1 MFSRLNYGPA
11 LFSYLR
17 VMGPNLPTYN
27 RFMILPVKKTYPF
40 LLGLLLASLILGASF
55 VQESGDAEASRE
67 QKLIMAWVNTALE
80 SAAVGTYT
88 SYFNLRFVRAAWEEQ
103 AVDENTYANYLN
115 FQKNMIEVF
124 HRRLSE
130 VERYSAKDDPL
141 VGQVSDL
148 KAIYLLLLAY
158 HDKLGQLP
166 AGGVSTDELD
176 QLQKQI
182 EDTMDRFFGLSE
194 EK

>member
-1 MFSRLNYGPA
+1 MAPLCFLTPQAGGLVPS
-11 LFSYLR
+11 
-17 VMGPNLPTYN
+17 TYN
-27 RFMILPVKKTYPF
+27 RPMILPVRKSYPF

-55 VQESGDAEASRE
+55 VQEGGDTEASRE
-67 QKLIMAWVNTALE
+67 QKLIVAWVNTALE

-103 AVDENTYANYLN
+103 AIDQKTYDNYLS

-124 HRRLSE
+124 HRRLAE
-130 VERYSAKDDPL
+130 VEKYSAKDDPL

-148 KAIYLLLLAY
+148 KVIYLLLLTY

-166 AGGVSTDELD
+166 SGGVSTDELD
-176 QLQKQI
+176 QMQKQI
-182 EDTMDRFFGLSE
+182 EDILDRFFGLSE
-194 EK
+194 EE